1 MVLFG
6 LIAVVISFAH
16 AELSETIYTTL
27 MVMLACFGHLNG
39 FATSRYLKFFGNSDF
54 RLSTTIS
61 ALALPV
67 FIIGVFF
74 FEILLSYAQSS
85 ALRFSAAQIL
95 LRVIAWYLFNAS
107 TCFIGAY
114 RGYTQKVTPVPS
126 AINVVVRPIPA

>member
-27 MVMLACFGHLNG
+27 MVMLACFGHING
-39 FATSRYLKFFGNSDF
+39 FVTSRYLKFFGNPDF
-54 RLSTTIS
+54 IMATSIS
-61 ALALPV
+61 SLALPV

-107 TCFIGAY
+107 TCFVGAY
-114 RGYTQKVTPVPS
+114 RGYTQQATPVPS
-126 AINVVVRPIPA
+126 AINKVVRPIPA